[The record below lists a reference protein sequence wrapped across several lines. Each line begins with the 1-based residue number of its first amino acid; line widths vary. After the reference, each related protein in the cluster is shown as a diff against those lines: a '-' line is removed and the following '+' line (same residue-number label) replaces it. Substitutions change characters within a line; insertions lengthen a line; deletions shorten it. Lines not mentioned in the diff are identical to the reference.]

1 MYTKG
6 TEHRQKRVGDMLSGQ
21 DGQAL
26 ETPEKTRAR
35 AQGPT
40 PPHSAFIIL
49 SKLPKGPGFWSLSQ
63 HNVND
68 NVSCACRPQVCW
80 MDSECSG
87 LRPVILRMTLLPGHT
102 LTLGSSDAHTIVP
115 SMRWPGRRGMGW
127 KKGSPLLPSRGIYIF
142 SEDVTLV

>member
-102 LTLGSSDAHTIVP
+102 LTLGSSEDYCPHHCSQHEVA
-115 SMRWPGRRGMGW
+115 WEEGEGL
-127 KKGSPLLPSRGIYIF
+127 KKRFPAFAKPWYLHLL
-142 SEDVTLV
+142 